1 MKEDLC
7 AVWPI
12 VEGLE
17 GVDHLTNKTVKLN
30 TFQKGFMYRTK
41 AEKSQ
46 DEGKL
51 QMMVGLDMKSLIHPG
66 DNAHLKIKE
75 TKVVEPEKP
84 KEEVKE
90 EPKKAPLQPRKKA
103 SYKTKVTK
111 PE

>member
-1 MKEDLC
+1 
-7 AVWPI
+7 
-12 VEGLE
+12 
-17 GVDHLTNKTVKLN
+17 
-30 TFQKGFMYRTK
+30 MYRTK

-75 TKVVEPEKP
+75 TKVVEPEEP
-84 KEEVKE
+84 KE
-90 EPKKAPLQPRKKA
+90 EPKKAPPPPPRKKA